1 MSRYRVSHVYA
12 AYRDGQHYGPWTPG
26 EVVELDQEL
35 AEWVN
40 RDSPNTLSPV
50 VEEEKPAAEREMPA
64 TPNREQKR
72 SPRTR

>member
-1 MSRYRVSHVYA
+1 MARYRVSHVYA

-26 EVVELDQEL
+26 EVVELDQDV

-40 RDSPNTLSPV
+40 RDSPGVLSPV
-50 VEEEKPAAEREMPA
+50 VEEPAQREMPP
-64 TPNREQKR
+64 TPDRQQKR